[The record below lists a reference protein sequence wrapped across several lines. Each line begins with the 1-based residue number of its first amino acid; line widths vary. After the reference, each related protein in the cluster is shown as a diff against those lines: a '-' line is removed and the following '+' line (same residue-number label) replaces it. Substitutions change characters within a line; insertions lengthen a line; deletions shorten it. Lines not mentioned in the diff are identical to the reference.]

1 VIDAEWRPVE
11 ETALVRRPSHAERP
25 HPVVVRPR
33 PIPALATAAACPV
46 CRKGRANVTAKLGI
60 FNVRVCARCAQIGY
74 AATFVLTR
82 LLG

>member
-1 VIDAEWRPVE
+1 
-11 ETALVRRPSHAERP
+11 
-25 HPVVVRPR
+25 
-33 PIPALATAAACPV
+33 
-46 CRKGRANVTAKLGI
+46 VTAKLGI